1 MCVVWG
7 ASGDVWVGW
16 EPQGICGWVGSLRGY
31 VSGLGA
37 SEMYGVERCMGLMGS
52 LRSYGAFGRA
62 QEAFQNCKRITK
74 LCSITVDHN
83 RACQTYTAMP
93 ITTATVNDYSS

>member
-37 SEMYGVERCMGLMGS
+37 SEMYGVDGEPQK
-52 LRSYGAFGRA
+52 YGAFGRA

-83 RACQTYTAMP
+83 RAC
-93 ITTATVNDYSS
+93 

>member
-1 MCVVWG
+1 VHGLGSLRGCVGGLG
-7 ASGDVWVGW
+7 ASGDMWGAL
-16 EPQGICGWVGSLRGY
+16 GASRGY

-37 SEMYGVERCMGLMGS
+37 SEMYGLDGEPQK
-52 LRSYGAFGRA
+52 YGAFGRA
-62 QEAFQNCKRITK
+62 QEAFQNCKRITE

-93 ITTATVNDYSS
+93 ITTATVNDYSA